1 MWVVKKPNGKY
12 MYRTRVKDV
21 RGKMKSISI
30 TLENKNQR
38 LATEILRK
46 KKLKEETFVDL
57 RITFFTALEMYLERV
72 KDEVKVST
80 YKLYESRI
88 SKTKRTNFDIP
99 LLNVNSHYLDTLVKK
114 IATTNNS
121 YNIYLKFFKRV
132 LRMMYKLDYIENIM
146 WLDKLDLKE
155 HKVNYD
161 GKYFEKEEIEVI
173 LKEVE
178 NNQYYHDMINF
189 MINSGL
195 RIGETLALTEDDILD
210 NGTLNI
216 DKNID
221 HYKNISSP
229 KTYDSKRV
237 ISLNK
242 KCQEILKNRVEMNK
256 IKAAMSS
263 KYTNNGI
270 LFPKANGDYNSYSAV
285 SKWTRDNIHSVKF
298 TFHKTRH
305 THASLCMDAE
315 IPLELIS
322 ARLGHK
328 GTEITRAVY
337 IHKTKKAKQ
346 KELDV
351 FRDIEF

>member
-1 MWVVKKPNGKY
+1 MWVEKSKSGKY
-12 MYRTRVKDV
+12 VYRTRVKDV
-21 RGKMKSISI
+21 TGKIKRISI
-30 TLENKNQR
+30 TLEKKDKR

-72 KDEVKVST
+72 KDEIKVST

-88 SKTKRTNFDIP
+88 SKTKRTNFDMP
-99 LLNVNSHYLDTLVKK
+99 LLNVNSLYLDTLVKK
-114 IATTNNS
+114 IAVTNNS

-210 NGTLNI
+210 NGTLNV

-242 KCQEILKNRVEMNK
+242 KCQEILKNRVAMNK
-256 IKAAMSS
+256 IKSDMYSY
-263 KYTNNGI
+263 YTNNGI

-305 THASLCMDAE
+305 THASLCMDAD

-346 KELDV
+346 KELDI

>member
-72 KDEVKVST
+72 KDEIKVST

-88 SKTKRTNFDIP
+88 SKTKRTNFDTP
-99 LLNVNSHYLDTLVKK
+99 LLNVNSLYLDTLVKK

-173 LKEVE
+173 LK
-178 NNQYYHDMINF
+178 
-189 MINSGL
+189 
-195 RIGETLALTEDDILD
+195 
-210 NGTLNI
+210 
-216 DKNID
+216 
-221 HYKNISSP
+221 
-229 KTYDSKRV
+229 
-237 ISLNK
+237 
-242 KCQEILKNRVEMNK
+242 
-256 IKAAMSS
+256 
-263 KYTNNGI
+263 
-270 LFPKANGDYNSYSAV
+270 
-285 SKWTRDNIHSVKF
+285 
-298 TFHKTRH
+298 
-305 THASLCMDAE
+305 
-315 IPLELIS
+315 
-322 ARLGHK
+322 
-328 GTEITRAVY
+328 
-337 IHKTKKAKQ
+337 
-346 KELDV
+346 
-351 FRDIEF
+351 